1 VKTDGCVENTQRRT
15 TAQRTAENAI
25 TGPNGP
31 VLLTLSDP
39 FRIAGCLFC
48 LRALML
54 VLEAAE
60 PADKYIR
67 TTGRIPRRAPVL
79 LFLLRWHDRQT
90 DLIPVDRSEPS
101 QWWWP
106 HYWSTSGWMFPCGRS
121 PLSLALFHT
130 HTHTHTQH
138 RVSHNQTTVGRSV
151 YHFGAI

>member
-1 VKTDGCVENTQRRT
+1 MKTDGCVENTQRRT

-60 PADKYIR
+60 PADKCTFGQLGGYH
-67 TTGRIPRRAPVL
+67 AE
-79 LFLLRWHDRQT
+79 H
-90 DLIPVDRSEPS
+90 
-101 QWWWP
+101 
-106 HYWSTSGWMFPCGRS
+106 
-121 PLSLALFHT
+121 LSYC
-130 HTHTHTQH
+130 
-138 RVSHNQTTVGRSV
+138 S
-151 YHFGAI
+151 Y